1 MSDIIV
7 WKKYGS
13 LLFVV
18 LLATISVIPCG
29 ANAADSIN
37 FIQSPIQ
44 YLNDPRGNDWWPM
57 FRHDGTHSGFSTTTA
72 PEDNQVLWSYQT
84 NYVISSSP
92 AGSHGRVYIGSW
104 DWNIY

>member
-1 MSDIIV
+1 MSGIII

-18 LLATISVIPCG
+18 LLASVSVLPFV
-29 ANAADSIN
+29 ADAADSTT

-44 YLNDPRGNDWWPM
+44 YLNDPIGNDWWPM
-57 FRHDGTHSGFSTTTA
+57 YRHDVTHSGFSTTTA

-92 AGSHGRVYIGSW
+92 AVSHGRVYIGS
-104 DWNIY
+104 